1 MSITVV
7 GSVALDTIET
17 LFGKMERGLGGAA
30 MHFSVAAS
38 FFTDI
43 NLIGVVGGD
52 FPQEHIDFM
61 KKRNIDLTGLQVEME
76 GKTFHWIGRYDED
89 VNSAI
94 TLETHLNVF
103 ETFKPVV
110 PDKYKNPDFLFLANI
125 HPDLQ
130 LHVIANAGKPKM
142 IAMDTM
148 NLWIDITKDILKKV
162 IQKVDLVCI
171 NDQEVKM
178 LTGNNNLVCGAREIQ
193 NMGPKTVI
201 VKRGEYGAVL
211 FHEEKI
217 FAAPAL
223 PIEEVKDP
231 TGAGDT
237 FAGGMMGYL
246 DQCPEVTFDHLKT
259 AIICGS
265 VMASFNVEEFGCN
278 RLRKLTKDD
287 ISKRFADFQA
297 LGQFDSMSL

>member
-30 MHFSVAAS
+30 MHFSVSAS
-38 FFTDI
+38 FFSTI

-61 KKRNIDLTGLQVEME
+61 KKRNIDLTGLQVETD

-148 NLWIDITKDILKKV
+148 NLWIDITKDSLIKV

-178 LTGNNNLVCGAREIQ
+178 LTGKNNLVLGAKEIQ
-193 NMGPKTVI
+193 KMGPKTVV

-211 FHEEKI
+211 FHEDKI

-223 PIEEVKDP
+223 PIEEVQDP

-246 DQCPEVTFDHLKT
+246 DQCGDVTFENLKT